1 MSDPYIGEIRIFG
14 FDYAPIG
21 WVFCDG
27 QLLPAAQYQALLAV
41 VGTTYGGDGRNT
53 VGVPNLMGRV
63 PINFGQGTNLSPY
76 ELAAAGGNATVALS
90 LSQIANHNHNMVATN
105 SSGTTN
111 NPTGLYPGIHNEPVK
126 GNVYRSNPTLD
137 AQFAP
142 QAVGSTGAGQGHENR
157 QPYLP
162 VNFCLAV
169 EGIFPVKS

>member
-41 VGTTYGGDGRNT
+41 VGTIYGGDGQNT

-76 ELAAAGGNATVALS
+76 AIAAAGGNAAVTLS
-90 LSQIANHNHNMVATN
+90 LSQVANHNHDMAATN
-105 SSGTTN
+105 SNGTTN
-111 NPTGLYPGIHNEPVK
+111 NPATLYTGIHNEPAK
-126 GNVYRSNPTLD
+126 GYVYKSNPTLD
-137 AQFAP
+137 AQFSV
-142 QAVGSTGAGQGHENR
+142 QAVGFAGGGQGHENR
-157 QPYLP
+157 QPCLP

-169 EGIFPVKS
+169 EGIFPVRS